1 MLDDEEQKE
10 KCQRCIAFEFPR
22 LNAYMQFKCIRIPL
36 QMATE
41 TV

>member
-10 KCQRCIAFEFPR
+10 KCQQCIAFEFPR
-22 LNAYMQFKCIRIPL
+22 LNADMHFNCISIPL

-41 TV
+41 IM